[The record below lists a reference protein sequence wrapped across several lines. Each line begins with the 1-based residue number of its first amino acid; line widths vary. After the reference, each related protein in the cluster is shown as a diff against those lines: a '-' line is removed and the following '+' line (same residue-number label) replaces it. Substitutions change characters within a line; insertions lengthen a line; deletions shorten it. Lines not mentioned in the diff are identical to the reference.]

1 MESVPPST
9 GLPSTLNAAVPSP
22 RSSTFRRERLASS
35 QPKGSEST
43 AVKTSPNP
51 VRVAHEPP
59 LASSPSTSAGN
70 HVLSFLLTRQS
81 WASMSPVLRFTSSMA
96 LASVTPSGKVMS
108 RASMSTMVGRSS
120 GRPSFTIRAIAS
132 MARSGVLVSYLGFL
146 QPVTARH
153 RAVAHAR
160 NAAARNR
167 RRRGDGATDAAGAAG
182 MAQS

>member
-1 MESVPPST
+1 M
-9 GLPSTLNAAVPSP
+9 
-22 RSSTFRRERLASS
+22 ASS

-51 VRVAHEPP
+51 VREAHEPP

-70 HVLSFLLTRQS
+70 RALSFLLTRQS

-120 GRPSFTIRAIAS
+120 GRPSFTIRAMAS
-132 MARSGVLVSYLGFL
+132 MARSGVLVSYLSFL
-146 QPVTARH
+146 QPAAVRH
-153 RAVAHAR
+153 KAAAHAR
-160 NAAARNR
+160 NATARNR
-167 RRRGDGATDAAGAAG
+167 RRSGDGVMDAAGAAG